1 MADSLIQKPPR
12 PKNKF
17 WIKTTEEYYEQ
28 IRNEC
33 EDLVSYN
40 VKVTTIDKISKNLDV
55 AKDSGIDQI
64 SAKFLKE
71 GAPVIVTYLANI
83 TNLFLKLDTCFLK
96 CKIPKIRP
104 LLKKGITT
112 LLYENPANQTYKYI
126 VLS

>member
-64 SAKFLKE
+64 SAKFFKE
-71 GAPVIVTYLANI
+71 GAPLIATHLANI
-83 TNLFLKLDTCFLK
+83 TNLLLKLDTCFLK
-96 CKIPKIRP
+96 CKIPKIR
-104 LLKKGITT
+104 L
-112 LLYENPANQTYKYI
+112 
-126 VLS
+126 